1 MLTVVLQ
8 ITTMVTKRYQHFCV
22 IMLFFPPQSRSRR
35 TAESYGSSPPM
46 RMDSSPPL
54 HIVSS
59 RCLQQRAA
67 VLLSRVE
74 REVRQFDQ
82 VAFLVFTFC
91 L

>member
-1 MLTVVLQ
+1 MNIFVLCNNVV
-8 ITTMVTKRYQHFCV
+8 
-22 IMLFFPPQSRSRR
+22 FPATESRSRR

>member
-1 MLTVVLQ
+1 MLSYDTNVV
-8 ITTMVTKRYQHFCV
+8 
-22 IMLFFPPQSRSRR
+22 FPASYLN
-35 TAESYGSSPPM
+35 TAAESYGSSPPM

-54 HIVSS
+54 RIVSC

-74 REVRQFDQ
+74 REVRQIDK